1 MVSETVNR
9 KTYLDALRVLAAF
22 LVIFNHTEGFHL
34 FLEQAADGSAA
45 SWLRVM
51 LSVFTKI
58 NVPVFFMISGALL
71 LGREES
77 YGVLLRKRVARFLS
91 VLVLFSLVIYL
102 DRNPESRDMSDFVY
116 GLFSGEINLSYWF
129 LYAYL
134 GMLLALPFLRKIAGK
149 LALSDVVFLFVLRA
163 VFCSLI
169 PLYGYWAKTCG
180 IAPLTLRNDLSAP
193 FGTCD
198 FLFYP
203 LVGYYLANG
212 LPGGK
217 LGRREAAGCL
227 AVLLGGI
234 LASAAVT
241 CHEGANSGFTQD
253 YLGLFT
259 YSSAA
264 AVFLLARILS
274 ERFPGGRKT
283 GILLAKLGGLTFGVY
298 LLEPLLNTHLYYA
311 VGGGLSRMLYSFLWC
326 FFAMAVCG
334 GITFVLKKIPL
345 LGKLL

>member
-149 LALSDVVFLFVLRA
+149 LALFADKNKRNSQF
-163 VFCSLI
+163 FCQWSSKNKTAAFNGCNSI
-169 PLYGYWAKTCG
+169 NIFFFINSTHFFNYSTESGRISKKTCNV
-180 IAPLTLRNDLSAP
+180 IK
-193 FGTCD
+193 F
-198 FLFYP
+198 
-203 LVGYYLANG
+203 
-212 LPGGK
+212 
-217 LGRREAAGCL
+217 
-227 AVLLGGI
+227 
-234 LASAAVT
+234 
-241 CHEGANSGFTQD
+241 NS
-253 YLGLFT
+253 
-259 YSSAA
+259 
-264 AVFLLARILS
+264 
-274 ERFPGGRKT
+274 RF
-283 GILLAKLGGLTFGVY
+283 
-298 LLEPLLNTHLYYA
+298 
-311 VGGGLSRMLYSFLWC
+311 W
-326 FFAMAVCG
+326 
-334 GITFVLKKIPL
+334 KIRYTTDCCI
-345 LGKLL
+345 